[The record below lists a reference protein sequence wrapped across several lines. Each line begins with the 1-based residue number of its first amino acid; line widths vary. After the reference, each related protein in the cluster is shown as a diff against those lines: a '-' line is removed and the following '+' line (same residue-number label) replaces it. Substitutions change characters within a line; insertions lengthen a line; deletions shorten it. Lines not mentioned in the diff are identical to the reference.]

1 MNINN
6 NFFKKDYS
14 DENSL
19 DNEISIK
26 KTSIIDLTQT
36 VDDQPNQIYLRPDLS
51 PALIELIKFY
61 NWPEIYYIYNN
72 DNGILISK
80 SI

>member
-6 NFFKKDYS
+6 NFFKKDYP

-19 DNEISIK
+19 DNEISNK

>member
-19 DNEISIK
+19 DNEISNK